1 MKKLLCLLILLL
13 PVTAFAEEQ
22 LYPAIDE
29 NGLWG
34 YINAQAEWI
43 IAPQFDG
50 AGEFRGDYATVMVY
64 PEGFVPDPD
73 DPMSLFGVPCEGIID
88 RSGAFVLEPIAEYI
102 DPGYDGGYYGG
113 KDTGIW
119 VISTADGEGFFDIPS
134 GYCSSFDVWVWPW
147 VSDSRLIPVNG
158 GYMDRTNGEM
168 VIKGDFYEVDPGCFH
183 DGIVAASYTD
193 MKGEPIKFFMMDEK
207 GNVIR
212 LPDGVS
218 TVYAACYSDGRMV
231 VVDKNERYGYADG
244 EGNIVIPMQYKYA
257 SDFSEGYAE
266 VEFFEGDCGF
276 IDVDGNVL
284 ARGFTWTC
292 PFRDGYAKVGLS
304 GTTKQDSVTGFINW
318 QGEIVPFMDSDHF
331 AAISE
336 ERIWKSLGGGFW
348 DSVLLLDSQGNV
360 LTTEAYEL
368 PEYDYP
374 YFAEGLQAVGTADG
388 WGYINPDGKVV
399 IPLQFT
405 CAWNFDG
412 ELASVRMGNQRG
424 YIDKS
429 GNVVYMWDSPID

>member
-1 MKKLLCLLILLL
+1 
-13 PVTAFAEEQ
+13 
-22 LYPAIDE
+22 
-29 NGLWG
+29 
-34 YINAQAEWI
+34 
-43 IAPQFDG
+43 
-50 AGEFRGDYATVMVY
+50 
-64 PEGFVPDPD
+64 
-73 DPMSLFGVPCEGIID
+73 
-88 RSGAFVLEPIAEYI
+88 
-102 DPGYDGGYYGG
+102 
-113 KDTGIW
+113 
-119 VISTADGEGFFDIPS
+119 
-134 GYCSSFDVWVWPW
+134 
-147 VSDSRLIPVNG
+147 
-158 GYMDRTNGEM
+158 
-168 VIKGDFYEVDPGCFH
+168 
-183 DGIVAASYTD
+183 
-193 MKGEPIKFFMMDEK
+193 MKGEPIKFFMMNEK

-212 LPDGVS
+212 LPYGVS

-231 VVDKNERYGYADG
+231 IVDENERYGYADG
-244 EGNIVIPMQYKYA
+244 EGNIVVPMQYKHA

-266 VEFFEGDCGF
+266 VEFFDGDCGF
-276 IDVDGNVL
+276 IDVDSNVL
-284 ARGFTWTC
+284 ARGFTWTW

-304 GTTKQDSVTGFINW
+304 GTTKPDSVTGFINR

-388 WGYINPDGKVV
+388 WGYINLDGEVV

-412 ELASVRMGNQRG
+412 DLAPVRMGDQRG

>member
-1 MKKLLCLLILLL
+1 MKKWLLVLLIMLA
-13 PVTAFAEEQ
+13 PVAALGED
-22 LYPAIDE
+22 LYPAKGD
-29 NGLWG
+29 NGLYG

-50 AGEFRGDYATVMVY
+50 AWEFRGDYATVTVY
-64 PEGFVPDPD
+64 PEGFVPDLD
-73 DPMSLFGVPCEGIID
+73 DPLSLLGVPCEGIID
-88 RSGAFVLEPIAEYI
+88 RKGNFVLEPIAEYI

-119 VISTADGEGFFDIPS
+119 VISAEEGEGFFDISS
-134 GYCSSFDVWVWPW
+134 GYCSDMDVWVWPW
-147 VSDSRLIPVNG
+147 VSDSRLIPVDG

-168 VIKGDFYEVDPGCFH
+168 VIKGDFYAVDPGCFH
-183 DGIVAASYTD
+183 DGIVSASYTD
-193 MKGEPIKFFMMDEK
+193 MKGEPIKFFMMDEQ

-231 VVDKNERYGYADG
+231 VVDKNDRYGYADG
-244 EGNIVIPMQYKYA
+244 EGNIVIPMQYKHA
-257 SDFSEGYAE
+257 EDFSEGCAE
-266 VEFFEGDCGF
+266 VQFFEGDYGF

-284 ARGFTWTC
+284 ARGFTWTW
-292 PFRDGYAKVGLS
+292 PFSDGYAKVGLS
-304 GTTKQDSVTGFINW
+304 GTTRQDSVTGFINR
-318 QGEIVPFMDSDHF
+318 QGEIVPFMDSDWF
-331 AAISE
+331 SPMSE
-336 ERIWKSLGGGFW
+336 DRIWMRATQSY
-348 DSVLLLDSQGNV
+348 SAPYYLLDGEGNI
-360 LTTEAYEL
+360 LTQEAYEL

-388 WGYINPDGKVV
+388 WGYINLDGEVV

-412 ELASVRMGNQRG
+412 ELAPVCMGDQRG